1 MQVSAR
7 QVVSFLPFLVVLLVA
22 FSAESHRMSGF
33 FTEPQLQGPEGVCLN
48 GGFAYADFSAGGDPG
63 TDRYIWS
70 ITDASGFEVFYESG
84 GAASQDISFPFTAT
98 GVFTVS
104 LRVIRGSDQ
113 NYYQASQ
120 SVTVERGPSFVL
132 PTDVVFCGNDP
143 VTLQALE
150 ATDANSGRYTIE
162 WLNPANTVLGTG
174 NTYIATEPG
183 RYFAK
188 VTSIACEAVATT
200 FVGPSISVSVQAS
213 SSVACLGSTVN
224 YRPDAPYLAAWF
236 YQKEGAT
243 DRTFLEN
250 AFELALNTDDLEGLG
265 NYTIFFSVE
274 DAERPGCNVEQSFD
288 LEVREAPE
296 FTLTKRNDAESCES
310 PTGIFEIEA
319 ITPLTSVQISGGQA
333 QTINQIAQG
342 EVRTVTA
349 LEPGVYTVTAR
360 LGDCQLSR
368 SISIENEN
376 PGQGIDFEVTSTPSV
391 CTASGVQRG
400 VLTLDFKGLS
410 VSGSYRIAGANGQ
423 LFQGG
428 FQNQTQVE
436 VEVPTGTY
444 TVGVSDE
451 SGCSATRS
459 QTYQMTGAQ
468 QVNFSVPAN
477 LTVCQQYTLVP
488 ESNQSLQFRMVAPDG
503 SEITSQGGGFLL
515 DQTGTYR
522 LTGSPADPAVVLCPR
537 TRAIEVV
544 VNEPVQYDYTQ
555 RTINCFGNQ
564 IFGVELFGENPNQ
577 YIIRWMR
584 EDRTILGR
592 ELEFFPPSTG
602 NFLLEVQPRGS
613 SACPVSPV
621 RFEVVIPENDA
632 LASVT
637 GSPICGEGSVSL
649 LQAEVSGSAVE
660 KVEWYKIEESG
671 DNTWLFDFDDQLE
684 IEVDEPGTYEVVLR
698 NEINCRLFGA
708 AYEVVEIVPAAID
721 LADSYSIC
729 SAENRRPTLNPG
741 TFETYQWYLEDSL
754 LSEASSYMP
763 QAPGAYTLEV
773 VDETGCAQEHSFQV
787 DEDCVILVRYPNA
800 LIPGDSQR
808 QFRVFAASEIDW
820 IEVFI
825 YTRTGE
831 LIFYCEGSGGQAS
844 PACSWDGLINGREAM
859 DGTYSLIVNYRS
871 SELGLEKSEKRALTV
886 IGN

>member
-1 MQVSAR
+1 MSAR
-7 QVVSFLPFLVVLLVA
+7 QVVSVLPFLLVLLTA
-22 FSAESHRMSGF
+22 FSADSHRVEDF
-33 FTEPQLQGPEGVCLN
+33 FNEPQLQGPEGVCLN

-70 ITDASGFEVFYESG
+70 ITDASGFEIFYESG
-84 GAASQDISFPFTAT
+84 GAAAQDISFPFTST
-98 GVFTVS
+98 GVFTIS
-104 LRVIRGSDQ
+104 LRVIRGADQ

-132 PTDVVFCGNDP
+132 PTDVVFCGSDP
-143 VTLQALE
+143 VTLQALDPV
-150 ATDANSGRYTIE
+150 DAGSGRYTIE

-174 NTYIATEPG
+174 NTYVATEPG
-183 RYFAK
+183 RYYAK

-213 SSVACLGSTVN
+213 STVACLGSTVN
-224 YRPDAPYLAAWF
+224 YRPDAPYLASWF

-243 DRTFLEN
+243 ERTFLEN

-265 NYTIFFSVE
+265 NYTVFFSVE
-274 DAERPGCNVEQSFD
+274 DTERPGCNVEQSFA
-288 LEVREAPE
+288 LQVRDAPE
-296 FTLTKRNDAESCES
+296 FVLTKQNDAESCES
-310 PTGIFEIEA
+310 ATGIIEIEA
-319 ITPLTSVQISGGQA
+319 ITALNSVQISGGQA
-333 QTINQIAQG
+333 LTINQIAPG
-342 EVRTVTA
+342 EVRTVTG
-349 LEPGVYTVTAR
+349 LDPGVYTVTAR
-360 LGDCQLSR
+360 LGDCQVSR

-376 PGQGIDFEVTSTPSV
+376 PAEGIDFDVTSTPSV
-391 CTASGVQRG
+391 CTAAGVQRG
-400 VLTLDFKGLS
+400 VLTLDFKGLT

-423 LFQGG
+423 VFQGV

-459 QTYQMTGAQ
+459 QTYQMAGAQ

-477 LTVCQQYTLVP
+477 LTVCQEYTLVP
-488 ESNQSLQFRMVAPDG
+488 ESSLSLQFRMVAPDG
-503 SEITSQGGGFLL
+503 TEIASQGGGFLL

-522 LTGSPADPAVVLCPR
+522 LTGSPADPGVVLCPR

-544 VNEPVQYDYTQ
+544 VNEPVPYDYTQ

-592 ELEFFPPSTG
+592 EVEFFPPSTG

-613 SACPVSPV
+613 SACPVTPV
-621 RFEVVIPENDA
+621 QFEVTIPENDA
-632 LASVT
+632 QASVT
-637 GSPICGEGSVSL
+637 GTPICGAGSIAIV
-649 LQAEVSGSAVE
+649 QAEVSGSAVA
-660 KVEWYKIEESG
+660 KVEWYKVEEGG

-708 AYEVVEIVPAAID
+708 VYEVVENVPAAID
-721 LADSYSIC
+721 LVDSYSIC

-741 TFETYQWYLEDSL
+741 TFESYQWYLEDSL
-754 LSEASSYMP
+754 MSESNSYVP

-773 VDETGCAQEHSFQV
+773 VDEAGCPQEHVFRV
-787 DEDCVILVRYPNA
+787 EEDCVILIRYPSG
-800 LIPGDSQR
+800 LVPGDSEK
-808 QFRVFAASEIDW
+808 QFKVFAAPEIDYV
-820 IEVFI
+820 EVFI

-831 LIFYCEGSGGQAS
+831 LIFYCEENSGGQAS
-844 PACSWDGLINGREAM
+844 PACTWDGLINGREAM
-859 DGTYSLIVNYRS
+859 DGTYSVIVNYRS
-871 SELGLEKSEKRALTV
+871 SELGLEKSEKRSLTV